1 VALYKLEFNSFLGHH
16 SLPSN
21 FLSPRKET
29 MNVSIETKYCF
40 NKDTDIGRPP
50 LGKGESLPVYS
61 ILREG
66 PLERERRK
74 VKA

>member
-1 VALYKLEFNSFLGHH
+1 
-16 SLPSN
+16 
-21 FLSPRKET
+21 

-61 ILREG
+61 ILREE
-66 PLERERRK
+66 PLEGERRK
-74 VKA
+74 